1 MSGNYLPFAQV
12 VEEIRQLCRK
22 EATGSLFISTDCN
35 RSAHMIL
42 AKGKIVFIYY
52 FNLHG
57 IEALDAMGEIANARH
72 HFQEG
77 MITDQRTPLP
87 PTGEILNTLTEIKTQ
102 SAPQADDFVPA
113 PVFECSAEQ
122 RSVIE
127 TCLAEYIGPV
137 APIICDDILKSVLTL
152 DTALEKL
159 AEEIP
164 SEEDA
169 RQFLKAVQAQLG

>member
-42 AKGKIVFIYY
+42 TEGEIVFIYY

-87 PTGEILNTLTEIKTQ
+87 PTGEILNTLAEIKTQ
-102 SAPQADDFVPA
+102 TASQDDDCVPA
-113 PVFECSAEQ
+113 PVFECSDEQ

-137 APIICDDILKSVLTL
+137 APIICDDILKSALNL
-152 DTALEKL
+152 DAALSKL

-164 SEEDA
+164 SEEEA
-169 RQFLKAVQAQLG
+169 RQFLKEVQAQLG